1 MEKKRVF
8 AHFHPNQSWDTFS
21 NNTLFGEHNL
31 CYSKTHYPQINKKCY
46 FKNVIQKTRKVP
58 FPKNVIH
65 KITHLPKTDF
75 VLPFKKHFEKIIIN
89 KINE

>member
-1 MEKKRVF
+1 LIIFFVGGNKF
-8 AHFHPNQSWDTFS
+8 I
-21 NNTLFGEHNL
+21 NL
-31 CYSKTHYPQINKKCY
+31 ELQINKKCY

-65 KITHLPKTDF
+65 KITQLPKREF
-75 VLPFKKHFEKIIIN
+75 VLPFKKYFEKIIIN